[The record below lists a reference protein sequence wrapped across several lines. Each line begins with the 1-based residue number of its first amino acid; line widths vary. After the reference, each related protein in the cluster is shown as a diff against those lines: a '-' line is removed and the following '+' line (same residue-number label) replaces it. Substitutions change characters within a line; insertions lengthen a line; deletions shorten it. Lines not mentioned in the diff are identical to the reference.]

1 MMSLILVSCMLVS
14 VAMAE
19 RASQSPGLFAPRV
32 TMSDVPLIAG
42 ELDLDNSQT
51 EILRQ
56 LFLDYLESFARN
68 KAHVLDQLGAEPPIS
83 AGDDPDYRFRREHR
97 DQAPRPAREMDM
109 DDIDEGDI
117 KRAQSDVLAAFNRE
131 MEVMEGRQ
139 VQSSPRTKHI
149 RAWQNQQAAA
159 WEELLESMHVTLA
172 GTSEGHWPA
181 VVRAL
186 RRRNTP
192 WKPLFVPEGVSL
204 GALLYAHFGREHESV
219 LQSFDAIERYD
230 IEFDE
235 ALARRDAIMAQA
247 EPLRL
252 DAVEYEYPERMIS
265 TSREQIDARMALWR
279 TNEAH
284 IELIMASLPKQD
296 AAVFRQHAMEAMYP
310 KLYGKGRFERAV
322 EYALAES
329 NLTGQQRIDII
340 NLYTKYLAVMS
351 DVNRECM
358 NTMRLAE
365 PEIEFQVVEDMAL
378 MQCYRAMFSVS
389 DTTEGM
395 LRLAELMELDQSLT
409 RYHRGQLRAIVGS
422 EEYES
427 WPAFAGR
434 PSGDDPARGPAPDS
448 DADMSVIYMKD
459 MQTPPGG

>member
-1 MMSLILVSCMLVS
+1 
-14 VAMAE
+14 
-19 RASQSPGLFAPRV
+19 
-32 TMSDVPLIAG
+32 
-42 ELDLDNSQT
+42 
-51 EILRQ
+51 
-56 LFLDYLESFARN
+56 
-68 KAHVLDQLGAEPPIS
+68 
-83 AGDDPDYRFRREHR
+83 
-97 DQAPRPAREMDM
+97 M

-117 KRAQSDVLAAFNRE
+117 KRAQSDVLAVFNRE
-131 MEVMEGRQ
+131 MAVMEGRP
-139 VQSSPRTKHI
+139 VLSSPRTKRI

-159 WEELLESMHVTLA
+159 WDELLENMRLTLA

-192 WKPLFVPEGVSL
+192 WKPLFVPEGVNL
-204 GALLYAHFGREHESV
+204 AALLYAHFGREHDSV
-219 LQSFDAIERYD
+219 FQSFDAIERYD

-235 ALARRDAIMAQA
+235 ALARRDAIMAQT

-265 TSREQIDARMALWR
+265 TSREQIDSRMALWR
-279 TNEAH
+279 INEAY
-284 IELIMASLPKQD
+284 IEQIMASLPTQD

-329 NLTGQQRIDII
+329 NLTVQQRIDIV
-340 NLYTKYLAVMS
+340 NLYTKYLVVMS

-358 NTMRLAE
+358 NAMRIAE
-365 PEIEFQVVEDMAL
+365 PEIEIQVVEDMAL
-378 MQCYRAMFSVS
+378 MQCYRSMFSVS

-409 RYHRGQLRAIVGS
+409 RFHRAELRALVGS
-422 EEYES
+422 EEYDS
-427 WPAFAGR
+427 WPEFAGR
-434 PSGDDPARGPAPDS
+434 PSGDDPSRGPVPDA